1 MNELI
6 RLLAEQAGYY
16 LYDLTETHECKTVET
31 DSTDEWI
38 TLEKFA
44 ELIVLECVYAAVQK
58 DAGMAY
64 TADVAGYMA
73 AGRLTAARMIKEH
86 FGVKEQTPSQRMAD
100 AGYTRRPKAWTKED
114 EE

>member
-1 MNELI
+1 MHPRI
-6 RLLAEQAGYY
+6 RQLAEQATTYY
-16 LYDLTETHECKTVET
+16 PAT
-31 DSTDEWI
+31 DTSGEFEIFDK
-38 TLEKFA
+38 EKFA

-73 AGRLTAARMIKEH
+73 AGRSTAAQMIKEH